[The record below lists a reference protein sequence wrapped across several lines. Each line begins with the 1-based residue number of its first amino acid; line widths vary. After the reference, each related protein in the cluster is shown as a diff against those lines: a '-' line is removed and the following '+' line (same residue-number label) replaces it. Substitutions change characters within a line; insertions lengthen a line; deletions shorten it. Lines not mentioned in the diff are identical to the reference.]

1 MKRILVTGKNSY
13 IGNEFCDYIKQFP
26 QYIADKISVR
36 EKSWENTNF
45 TGYDS
50 IFHVAGIAHADVGK
64 VSAKERELYYKV
76 NTDLTIA
83 LAKKAKEEG
92 VGQFIFMSS
101 AIVYG
106 DSAPLGKEKIITGD
120 TFPVPANFYGDSKL
134 KAEEGIRKLES
145 NIFKVVILRPPMIY
159 GRGSRGNYPVLS
171 KFAKKLPIFPKVK
184 NQRSMLYIG
193 NLTEFI
199 RLMIENEESGIF
211 FPCNKEWSNTSELV
225 QMIAAVHGR
234 RVLLVPG
241 CGWMLGL
248 LRHVSGMVDKAF
260 GSLVYD
266 TELGEYKKDYRKY
279 DLKKSIQLTEKEL

>member
-1 MKRILVTGKNSY
+1 MRRILVTGKNSY

-36 EKSWENTNF
+36 GKFWENTSF

-159 GRGSRGNYPVLS
+159 GRGS
-171 KFAKKLPIFPKVK
+171 
-184 NQRSMLYIG
+184 SMLYIG
-193 NLTEFI
+193 NLTEFV

-225 QMIAAVHGR
+225 QMIAAAHGR

>member
-1 MKRILVTGKNSY
+1 M
-13 IGNEFCDYIKQFP
+13 
-26 QYIADKISVR
+26 
-36 EKSWENTNF
+36 
-45 TGYDS
+45 
-50 IFHVAGIAHADVGK
+50 
-64 VSAKERELYYKV
+64 
-76 NTDLTIA
+76 
-83 LAKKAKEEG
+83 
-92 VGQFIFMSS
+92 GQFIFMSS

-193 NLTEFI
+193 NLTEFV

-248 LRHVSGMVDKAF
+248 LRHVSGRVDKAF